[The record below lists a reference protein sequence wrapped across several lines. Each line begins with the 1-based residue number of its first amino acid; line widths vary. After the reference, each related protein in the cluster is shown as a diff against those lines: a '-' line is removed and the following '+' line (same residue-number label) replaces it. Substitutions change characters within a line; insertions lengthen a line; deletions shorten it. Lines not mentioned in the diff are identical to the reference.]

1 MPPGWFS
8 SHSVDAGV
16 TGGVARNERFGVKN
30 ARLDRSTTAW
40 KPMRDFVLASG
51 EGGEAVENGDR
62 ELLRVRSEG
71 RHVQL
76 DVHVYR
82 RNDGSLLPVAISASP
97 LLIGGSAEGA
107 VVVFR
112 DITEEKSERLRI
124 RRELDALTWVGRI
137 REVLD

>member
-1 MPPGWFS
+1 
-8 SHSVDAGV
+8 
-16 TGGVARNERFGVKN
+16 
-30 ARLDRSTTAW
+30 
-40 KPMRDFVLASG
+40 MRDFVLASG